1 MRGRALDFA
10 ADSPLV
16 RPVEWGVPWG
26 IHFAEGHCS
35 RSIPVYR
42 SQNFAGVFAGAH
54 TPAQAGAPGGT
65 SPPLEAPGAPPCWA
79 DLHADSP
86 VSQLVGIP
94 EGRAASEAKNCQ
106 ELGIEGRNRP
116 LRGPIS
122 PSRTS
127 LRRDRGLAGSR
138 NPWSSQA
145 SFLTAFFVAFRT
157 PQNFPSIPISC
168 QISSDPRAR
177 RSRK

>member
-10 ADSPLV
+10 ADYPLV
-16 RPVEWGVPWG
+16 WPVEWGVPWG

-65 SPPLEAPGAPPCWA
+65 SPPLEAPG
-79 DLHADSP
+79 
-86 VSQLVGIP
+86 VGPTCARIRP
-94 EGRAASEAKNCQ
+94 SRNWSAYLRGRAASEAKNCQ
-106 ELGIEGRNRP
+106 EIGIEGRNRP

-122 PSRTS
+122 PSWTS
-127 LRRDRGLAGSR
+127 LRRGRGLADSR

-157 PQNFPSIPISC
+157 PQNFPSISISC